1 MDESKQPGIQIEQI
15 FLHEAHFTHGKNALS
30 LPPTYRIEGLAL
42 QIQTK
47 FAGKPGERGALVGVR
62 VQTTEPDAV
71 YNLAVEVVMVVSAIP
86 GEENLDPLEYVQRMG
101 PSTLF
106 PFLREAVASLT
117 LKGRFGAL
125 WLKPFNFVAATTTP
139 IESGRPNAL
148 PQPVEST
155 T

>member
-1 MDESKQPGIQIEQI
+1 MDQSKQPGIQIDQI

-30 LPPTYRIEGLAL
+30 LPPTYRVEGLSL
-42 QIQTK
+42 QLQTK
-47 FAGKPGERGALVGVR
+47 FAGKRGERGALVAVR
-62 VQTTEPDAV
+62 VQTTDPDGA
-71 YNLAVEVVMVVSAIP
+71 YNIAVEVVMVVSAVP

-125 WLKPFNFVAATTTP
+125 WLKPFNFVAAATTP
-139 IESGRPNAL
+139 VESGQANAL
-148 PQPVEST
+148 PQPAEST
-155 T
+155 N